1 MSLALQDPLIGTI
14 SLQEIAAPPGSAMF
28 NGEKLVFQMAALVF
42 QQAAQIATLSDPLV
56 LSGGPIVTS
65 DSANGTLYMA
75 LAPASSGY
83 ADWAAVLAA
92 SAGTFSKPAAVGD
105 TTFSAPMSGVAP
117 GTYYAWFCQINT
129 DAVNSNVIVAIN
141 DTVVVTAF
149 VPTPQTTVGT
159 TRNSVD
165 VTFDGAI
172 ASPGAVGDYALTQD
186 GVPIALASVSAT
198 GSMLTITTTD
208 TLDPVR
214 TMSLTYT
221 PGTLQGSGGQ
231 AVAGFTAPVTW
242 TEKAIDPTWA
252 NQYSNKWNLPAG
264 FTAGAGLT
272 ADGTNA
278 AGAQVAAK
286 NGNYATVDATK
297 QHVIE
302 ARFDS
307 VTTGTNVTVGAR
319 CYDAG
324 GAYLG
329 GATGEAVTAIS
340 ASGQVATAVLTAYP
354 ANTASLG
361 LYFTFADAG
370 VVLHSDKNSL
380 VELP

>member
-1 MSLALQDPLIGTI
+1 MVLMLQDPPVGTI
-14 SLQEIAAPPGSAMF
+14 SLQEVAIPPGSVVF
-28 NGEKLVFQMAALVF
+28 NGEQMAFQQAALVF
-42 QQAAQIATLSDPLV
+42 QQAAPVATLSDPLV
-56 LSGGPIVTS
+56 LSSGPIVTS

-92 SAGTFSKPAAVGD
+92 SAGTFSQPAAVGD

-117 GTYYAWFCQINT
+117 GTYYAWFCQININ
-129 DAVNSNVIVAIN
+129 AVDSNVVVATN
-141 DTVVVTAF
+141 DVVVVTAF
-149 VPTPQTTVGT
+149 VPTPQTILGT
-159 TRNSVD
+159 TRNTIE
-165 VTFDGAI
+165 VTFDGNVT
-172 ASPGAVGDYALTQD
+172 SPGTVGDYALTQD
-186 GVPIALASVSAT
+186 GVSVTLASVSVA
-198 GSMLTITTTD
+198 GSVLTITTTD
-208 TLDPVR
+208 TLDPLR
-214 TMSLTYT
+214 TMSLSYT
-221 PGTLQGSGGQ
+221 PGTLQGTGGQ
-231 AVAGFTAPVTW
+231 AVAGFTSAVTW
-242 TEKAIDPTWA
+242 NEKAIDPTWV
-252 NQYSNKWNLPAG
+252 NQYSNKWNFPAG
-264 FTAGAGLT
+264 FTLGSGLT

-278 AGAQVAAK
+278 AGVQVSAK
-286 NGNYATVDATK
+286 NGNYAAIDATK
-297 QHVIE
+297 QHVVE

-307 VTTGTNVTVGAR
+307 VTAGTNVTVGAR

-370 VVLHSDKNSL
+370 VVLHSDTNSL